1 MIRFALYLY
10 DLLGRRRWVGVC
22 SLIAITLLII
32 TLVSRL
38 GYKEDIADFLP
49 LNDRSIEALS
59 VYQDISGADNIYAI
73 FKSDDP
79 DETVATIETFTDHLP
94 DSIHVI
100 AAVDISQM
108 QEVQNFVYENMP
120 YFLMQEDYDRMDSLL
135 ADPSYIEERI
145 EEDKRQLML
154 PAGAMFANNI
164 QHDPLKLFAPIF
176 SVFKSQVSANY
187 ELYDGYIFSPDM
199 SRAIVVIESPYGASE
214 TEKNTK
220 LANQLNT
227 YADSMMDL
235 RPDVEIHFT
244 GAPIIAVGNASQ
256 IKRDSI
262 VSVSISVV
270 LILLLLLAT
279 IRNWRNILLILLSVG
294 WGWLFAL
301 GGIALFHDSVSI
313 IVIGISS
320 VILGIAVN
328 YPLHYIAH
336 LRHTADKRKALREIV
351 TPLIVG
357 NITTVGAFLALVP
370 LQSVALS
377 DLGLFASLL
386 LVGTILFSVLYL
398 PHMAKTKE
406 QAAMEAT
413 STVKGRISVLLD
425 RFADISVE
433 KKPALVWFVV
443 ILTVVFGF
451 FSLQTKFDANIS
463 HINYMTDQQRDDM
476 SFFQQ
481 EMMGVSEQSTIYA
494 VVSGNDE
501 EEVLKNNDAL
511 TLLIKNMKDSS
522 VITDYSSCCRF
533 ICSIEEQSHRL
544 TMWRAF
550 IDRHEDLSSLIEAA
564 SAREGFAE
572 GSFAGFYEMLER
584 EYSPQPLDYFSL
596 PLSPLLASHLCVDKN
611 EGRYSIVSALIVTD
625 KKKEEMIA
633 EKLKSLDGA
642 YCFDTESMN
651 SSIANH
657 LSDNFNYIGW
667 VCGFIVFFFLWLSL
681 GSIELAVLSFIPM
694 AVSWIWILGIMAIFG
709 IQFNIVN
716 IILATFIFGQ
726 GDDYTIFM
734 TEGACYEYAYR
745 KKMLSSY
752 KHAIILS
759 ALIMLIGIGSLITAK
774 HPALRS
780 LAQVTI
786 TGMFSVVLMSALF
799 PPFIY
804 KLLVTRKGEY
814 RRRPISLRPLC
825 LMALC
830 TFCFFVQL
838 ASVYILG
845 FFLFRMLRPT
855 ESSRAFFRRY
865 IQQLYHFD
873 LTHIPTVKYK
883 LKNEINE
890 TFTTPSVIVCNHQSM
905 LDAAV
910 FMALNPKLIL
920 VSNRNVCSNG
930 IIRHIFKWMG
940 HISLQG
946 DSVAEK
952 EKLERYVANGY
963 SFVVFPEGERNDKS
977 SIKRFHKGAF
987 LLAEQLQLDIVTVF
1001 LHGFNEVLPR
1011 NSVCLFPGILT
1022 VSIRKRIK
1030 VDDSSWGC
1038 GYVERT
1044 RRIHKYYVEEYNN
1057 MARTMEN
1064 TDYFIDFVRDRYRY
1078 KGVEVFSAVS
1088 RKLRQSKEYHILTDA
1103 TYDEGT
1109 VVIRGNVYGELALL
1123 FALTHRDLRVIAVC
1137 DDVERLSLIKFC
1149 AEGVADNLVVSPSS
1163 DLDKVM
1169 PLGEKCK
1176 EIEL

>member
-10 DLLGRRRWVGVC
+10 DFLGRRRWVGVC

-49 LNDRSIEALS
+49 LNDRSIESLS

-79 DETVATIETFTDHLP
+79 NEIVAAIETFTDHLP
-94 DSIHVI
+94 DSIHAI

-108 QEVQNFVYENMP
+108 QEVQDFVYENMP
-120 YFLMQEDYDRMDSLL
+120 YFLMQEDYDRMDGLL

-154 PAGAMFANNI
+154 PTGAMSANNI

-199 SRAIVVIESPYGASE
+199 SRAIVVIESPFGASE
-214 TEKNTK
+214 TEKNTE
-220 LANQLNT
+220 LANQLDA
-227 YADSMMDL
+227 YADSMMDS

-301 GGIALFHDSVSI
+301 GGIALFHDNVSI

-336 LRHTADKRKALREIV
+336 LRHTTDKRKALREIV
-351 TPLIVG
+351 TPLVVG

-370 LQSVALS
+370 LKSVALS
-377 DLGLFASLL
+377 DLGLFSSLL
-386 LVGTILFSVLYL
+386 LIGTILFSVLYL
-398 PHMAKTKE
+398 PHMARTRE
-406 QAAMEAT
+406 QAARESIPT
-413 STVKGRISVLLD
+413 SSSKITAFFDRIANV
-425 RFADISVE
+425 SVE
-433 KKPALVWFVV
+433 NKPVLVWIVV
-443 ILTVVFGF
+443 ILTMIFGVFSF
-451 FSLQTKFDANIS
+451 QTKFDSNMS
-463 HINYMTDQQRDDM
+463 HINYMTDRQRADM
-476 SFFQQ
+476 SFFQK
-481 EMMGVSEQSTIYA
+481 EMMGVSERPIIYVA
-494 VVSGNDE
+494 VSGGGE
-501 EEVLKNNDAL
+501 EALKNNDAL
-511 TLLIKNMKDSS
+511 LPLIEDMKDSS
-522 VITDYSSCCRF
+522 VITDYSSCHRF
-533 ICSIEEQSHRL
+533 ICSPEEQSYRL
-544 TMWRAF
+544 ALWRGF
-550 IDRHEDLSSLIEAA
+550 VDKHKDLPSLIADA

-572 GSFAGFYEMLER
+572 GSFANFFGMFER
-584 EYSPQPLDYFSL
+584 EYAPQALEYFSY
-596 PLSPLLASHLCVDKN
+596 PLSPLLASNLSIDKD
-611 EGRYSIVSALIVTD
+611 EGKYSFVSALTLKD
-625 KKKEEMIA
+625 KKGKATVEEKI
-633 EKLKSLDGA
+633 EQLDGA

-657 LSDNFNYIGW
+657 LSNNFNYIGW
-667 VCGFIVFFFLWLSL
+667 ACGFIVFFFLWLSL

-694 AVSWIWILGIMAIFG
+694 AVSWVWILGIMAILG

-734 TEGACYEYAYR
+734 TEGACYEYAYK

-752 KHAIILS
+752 KHAIMLS
-759 ALIMLIGIGSLITAK
+759 ALIMLIGIGSLIIAK

-786 TGMFSVVLMSALF
+786 AGMFSVVLMSALF
-799 PPFIY
+799 PPLMF
-804 KLLVTRKGEY
+804 KFLVTRKGEY
-814 RRRPISLRPLC
+814 RRRPLSLRPFC
-825 LMALC
+825 VMALA
-830 TFCFFVQL
+830 TICFFAQL
-838 ASVYILG
+838 ASAYILG
-845 FFLFRMLRPT
+845 FILFQVRRPT
-855 ESSRAFFRRY
+855 EKSRMWFRRY
-865 IQQLYHFD
+865 IQKLYSFD
-873 LTHIPTVKYK
+873 LAHIPTVKYSIRD
-883 LKNEINE
+883 EIGEN
-890 TFTTPSVIVCNHQSM
+890 FSAPSVIVCNHQSM

-910 FMALNPKLIL
+910 FMSLNPKLIL
-920 VSNRNVCSNG
+920 ISNKNVSSNG

-952 EKLERYVANGY
+952 EKLGRYVANGY
-963 SFVVFPEGERNDKS
+963 SFVIFPEGERNDKS

-1030 VDDSSWGC
+1030 LDDSSWGC

-1057 MARTMEN
+1057 MARTMED
-1064 TDYFIDFVRDRYRY
+1064 TDYFVDFVRDRYRY

-1088 RKLRQSKEYHILTDA
+1088 RKLRQRKEYHILTDA

-1109 VVIRGNVYGELALL
+1109 VVISGNVYGELAIL

-1149 AEGVADNLVVSPSS
+1149 AEGVADNLIVSPSS
-1163 DLDKVM
+1163 DLHKVM